1 MKINR
6 KIAAGID
13 PRVRQLGDQMMGYM
27 ADRQALL
34 NSGTDVGLDAVFRLV
49 RASLWR
55 PLGAVSIFYAN
66 LADGPGSRIGGIR
79 DSR

>member
-13 PRVRQLGDQMMGYM
+13 PRVRQLRDQMMGYM

-34 NSGTDVGLDAVFRLV
+34 NSGADVGLDAIFRLV
-49 RASLWR
+49 PASFSGLWA
-55 PLGAVSIFYAN
+55 L
-66 LADGPGSRIGGIR
+66 
-79 DSR
+79 

>member
-13 PRVRQLGDQMMGYM
+13 PRVRQLADQMMGYM

-34 NSGTDVGLDAVFRLV
+34 NSGTDVGLD
-49 RASLWR
+49 
-55 PLGAVSIFYAN
+55 PIFSPSAG
-66 LADGPGSRIGGIR
+66 LF
-79 DSR
+79 

>member
-13 PRVRQLGDQMMGYM
+13 PRVQQLADQMMAYM

-34 NSGTDVGLDAVFRLV
+34 NSGTDVGFDAIFRLV
-49 RASLWR
+49 QASFSGLWA
-55 PLGAVSIFYAN
+55 L
-66 LADGPGSRIGGIR
+66 
-79 DSR
+79 

>member
-13 PRVRQLGDQMMGYM
+13 PRVRQLADQMMGYM

-34 NSGTDVGLDAVFRLV
+34 NSGTDVGLPLISVPKVPVERSVISRGILV
-49 RASLWR
+49 
-55 PLGAVSIFYAN
+55 
-66 LADGPGSRIGGIR
+66 DGLITY
-79 DSR
+79 

>member
-13 PRVRQLGDQMMGYM
+13 PPVRQLADQMMGYM

-34 NSGTDVGLDAVFRLV
+34 NSGTDVGRDAIFRLV
-49 RASLWR
+49 QASFSGLWA
-55 PLGAVSIFYAN
+55 L
-66 LADGPGSRIGGIR
+66 
-79 DSR
+79 